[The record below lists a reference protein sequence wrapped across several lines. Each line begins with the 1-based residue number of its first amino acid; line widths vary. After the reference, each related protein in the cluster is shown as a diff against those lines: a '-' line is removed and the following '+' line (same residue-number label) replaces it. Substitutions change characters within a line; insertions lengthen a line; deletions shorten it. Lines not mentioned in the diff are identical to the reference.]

1 MTPRREGEGP
11 PFAYPEIIDADPA
24 SSAIDD
30 ASASAS
36 SMIAEIAESELI
48 LGKELGSGSFGAVYK
63 AEWFNAA
70 VVVKVNSGCN

>member
-1 MTPRREGEGP
+1 
-11 PFAYPEIIDADPA
+11 
-24 SSAIDD
+24 
-30 ASASAS
+30 
-36 SMIAEIAESELI
+36 MIAEIAESELI